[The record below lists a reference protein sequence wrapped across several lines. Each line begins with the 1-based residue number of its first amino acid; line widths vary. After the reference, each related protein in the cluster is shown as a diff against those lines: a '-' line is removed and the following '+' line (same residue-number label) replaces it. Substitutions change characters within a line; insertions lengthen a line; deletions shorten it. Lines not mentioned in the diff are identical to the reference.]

1 VAADYV
7 IPWIE
12 KTKRLDSSAVI
23 EYGCGQGAVTCAL
36 AARAQRVLG
45 VDIDEGAVSLA
56 RQELDRRGFGQV
68 DVFAV
73 AEASILAELR
83 LRDERVDV
91 FLLYAVL
98 EHMTVRERLDV
109 LRLARDTLTEDG
121 VIVVIESPN
130 RLVDPDFH
138 TSFLPFFSQLPD
150 ELALLYFER
159 SERPD
164 FTSAL
169 RGAVESDAQPMSQL
183 VRWGRGISFHELE
196 LVFGDL
202 QTHVLAGG
210 FDPLLFPERLIH
222 AEELA
227 LARYMER
234 VRPDLAPCFS
244 RYWIDCVLSA
254 RPQDNSGRS
263 FMWPW
268 TMDTRFSPG
277 AGWTEW
283 DNIALPS
290 GTPLVVSLPC
300 PTSRITAVVTTDASP
315 SGVTLRVGDS
325 WFSQPVFSP
334 PGQQALV
341 EFKLDEPAAQVQ
353 LELVHSGYVLF
364 VGYEADDHRGS
375 PR

>member
-1 VAADYV
+1 VAAEYA

-12 KTKRLDSSAVI
+12 TAKRLASSAVI

-36 AARAQRVLG
+36 AERASRLIG

-56 RQELDRRGFGQV
+56 RQELNRRGHRDV
-68 DVFAV
+68 DVFA
-73 AEASILAELR
+73 ADKASIFAELQSCV
-83 LRDERVDV
+83 EPVDI

-98 EHMTVRERLDV
+98 EHMTIRERLDV
-109 LRLARDTLTEDG
+109 LRFARDSVREDG

-150 ELALLYFER
+150 ELALLYYDR
-159 SERPD
+159 SSRPD
-164 FTSAL
+164 FTEAL
-169 RGAVESDAQPMSQL
+169 RNAIQSDPQANLQL
-183 VRWGRGISFHELE
+183 IRWGRGISFHEFE

-202 QTHVLAGG
+202 QAHVLAGG
-210 FDPLLFPERLIH
+210 FDPLMFNERQIH
-222 AEELA
+222 PEELS

-244 RYWIDCVLSA
+244 RYWIDCILSPV
-254 RPQDNSGRS
+254 PQKNSGRR

-268 TMDTRFSPG
+268 TMDTRLSPD
-277 AGWTEW
+277 AGWTAW

-290 GTPLVVSLPC
+290 GTPLAVSLPC

-315 SGVTLRVGDS
+315 SGVTLRTGDS
-325 WFSQPVFSP
+325 WFSQPVFSAS
-334 PGQQALV
+334 GDQALV
-341 EFKLDEPAAQVQ
+341 EFSLDEPADQVQ
-353 LELVHSGYVLF
+353 LELVHSGHVLF
-364 VGYEADDHRGS
+364 VGYEANADRTM
-375 PR
+375 R